1 MSKIKTTASEVQLKA
16 RRTSLG
22 KKSKEELIN
31 IILRKDKTERTQS
44 AKINHLMGLLKEADE
59 LNENKVNTI
68 VELRDKCNNTYDRLK
83 VEIEK
88 NGNLTSRLNAA
99 EKDMEGTLKRVQLLK
114 DKCGTLRKA
123 LWTCFGII
131 TVLVVILCF

>member
-1 MSKIKTTASEVQLKA
+1 MSKIKTTASEMQLKA

-22 KKSKEELIN
+22 KKSNEELIN

-44 AKINHLMGLLKEADE
+44 AKINNLMGLLKEADE

-68 VELRDKCNNTYDRLK
+68 VELRNKCNSTYDRLK
-83 VEIEK
+83 TELEK
-88 NGNLTSRLNAA
+88 SANLTSRLNSA
-99 EKDMEGTLKRVQLLK
+99 EKDMEGTLKKVQLLK